1 MKSFLVWKK
10 YSVATFTVNAGTTN
24 YDVKTNNPDLFA
36 IITSA
41 AGVHIETS
49 AAIGLKLNSVDNDN
63 IPITTTQNTV
73 SLPIFWVTN
82 LFVTTTVNPAVIT
95 VTLQG

>member
-1 MKSFLVWKK
+1 MKSFLVWNK
-10 YSVATFTVNAGTTN
+10 YNVATFTVNAGTTN
-24 YDVKTNNPDLFA
+24 YDVKASNPSLFET
-36 IITSA
+36 ILSA

-49 AAIGLKLNSVDNDN
+49 AAIGLKLNNIDNDS

-82 LFVTTTVNPAVIT
+82 LFITTTVNPAVIT

>member
-1 MKSFLVWKK
+1 MKSFLVWNK

-24 YDVKTNNPDLFA
+24 YDVKTNNPNLFEK
-36 IITSA
+36 ISSA

-49 AAIGLKLNSVDNDN
+49 AAIGVRLNSVDEDI

-82 LFVTTTVNPAVIT
+82 LFVTTTVNPATIT